1 VRKKKKKKNKKQF
14 QMHINSSLFNNNK
27 NSSFPITMASK
38 LLFTAIALLLSTLA
52 IVIFSSETSNTE
64 PLSSARARQLKK
76 VPIVGAFGP
85 ESFAFDSLGKGPYA
99 SLSDGRIVKWQGNRK
114 GWTDFAVASP
124 NRYACKQQPFA
135 HVGVSL
141 RTSWLDVF

>member
-1 VRKKKKKKNKKQF
+1 LCAKKKKKNKKQF
-14 QMHINSSLFNNNK
+14 QMHINSSLFNTNK
-27 NSSFPITMASK
+27 KSSFPITMASK

-141 RTSWLDVF
+141 RSSWLDVF

>member
-1 VRKKKKKKNKKQF
+1 
-14 QMHINSSLFNNNK
+14 
-27 NSSFPITMASK
+27 MASK

-52 IVIFSSETSNTE
+52 IAIFSSETSNIE
-64 PLSSARARQLKK
+64 PLSSTARARQLKK

-135 HVGVSL
+135 HVGASL
-141 RTSWLDVF
+141 RSSWLDVF